1 MPVVEGG
8 TRVAGIVAAR
18 LVRAVEGVGDV
29 DRALMGPRRAVRS
42 RGSGMSRRPN
52 RRTPGGRWGAR
63 AGRVRY
69 GSGRPT
75 RVMGRR
81 GTLEVA
87 KKQRRQTW
95 LA

>member
-29 DRALMGPRRAVRS
+29 DRALIGAAPRRQESRVRHEPAPQPPDP
-42 RGSGMSRRPN
+42 R
-52 RRTPGGRWGAR
+52 GRWGAR